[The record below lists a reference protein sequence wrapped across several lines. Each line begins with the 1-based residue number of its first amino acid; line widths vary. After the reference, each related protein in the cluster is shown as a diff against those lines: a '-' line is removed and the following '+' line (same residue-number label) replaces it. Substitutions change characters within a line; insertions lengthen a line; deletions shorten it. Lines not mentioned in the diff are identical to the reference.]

1 MKAKLQKKASTLRRV
16 LTYVRPYRFKVF
28 LAMLCTVLCVGGELL
43 IPVFCGDAIDK
54 MIGERQVLFDGVMH
68 YIIYIIIT
76 AVVMALGHLF
86 MEILNHEVICLVA
99 RDLREQAT
107 AKTHRL
113 PLSYL
118 DSQPTGDVV
127 SRIIND
133 VDVFAEGLMAGLNH
147 IFKGVL
153 LVIGTLMILW
163 HYNPT
168 VTLVVVILTPISML
182 ATALVASKTHRHF
195 VDQAAIRGEETALIS
210 ELMDGQEIIHAYS
223 HEKRTLAEFDEVNER
238 LGKASLKATFFSS
251 LANPCTRMT
260 NGLIYACVCGAG
272 ALIIVLD
279 NGITIGQFGVFITHA
294 SHFAL
299 PFNEISGVVTELQNA
314 FTCVERIFGLLDVPD
329 EASDGQSKAAFDAH
343 GAVELKDVCFGY
355 TPDKPVLKN
364 INISVQPGQCV
375 AIVGPTGCGKTTL
388 INLLMRFYDADSGQ
402 ILLDG
407 VDTRSLDRAELRR
420 NMGMVLQDTWL
431 HSGTIRENI
440 AYGNPEATQ
449 EQVIA
454 AAKAAHAH
462 SFIRK
467 LPARYNTVIS
477 EDGYTLSHGQQ
488 QLLCLAR
495 LMLTPSPIL
504 LLDEA
509 TSSIDLR
516 TERKIQKAL
525 SKLLHGRTSFV
536 VAHRLST
543 IKQAD
548 LILVMRGGCIVERGT
563 HEQLLAQNGFYA
575 SMYENQFAEFE
586 RA

>member
-1 MKAKLQKKASTLRRV
+1 MKTKVKKRISTLRRV
-16 LTYVRPYRFKVF
+16 LTYIRPYWFKVF
-28 LAMLCTVLCVGGELL
+28 LGMLCTILCVAGELI
-43 IPVFCGDAIDK
+43 IPVFCGDAIDQ
-54 MIGERQVLFDGVMH
+54 MIGQGKVLFDGVLH
-68 YIIYIIIT
+68 YIIYIMAATVI
-76 AVVMALGHLF
+76 MALSHIF

-99 RDLREQAT
+99 RDLRDQAT

-118 DSQPTGDVV
+118 DTQSTGDVV

-133 VDVFAEGLMAGLNH
+133 VDVFAEGLLAGLCH
-147 IFKGVL
+147 MFEGVL
-153 LVIGTLMILW
+153 MIIGTLLILW
-163 HYNPT
+163 HYNPI
-168 VTLVVVILTPISML
+168 VTLVVVILTPLSMIV
-182 ATALVASKTHRHF
+182 TAFVAKKTHRHF
-195 VDQAAIRGEETALIS
+195 VEQAAIRGEETALIS
-210 ELMDGQEIIHAYS
+210 ELMDGQQIIHAYS
-223 HEKRTLAEFDEVNER
+223 HEKRTLAEFDEINER
-238 LGKASLKATFFSS
+238 LGKSSLKATFFSS
-251 LANPCTRMT
+251 LANPCTRMV
-260 NGLIYACVCGAG
+260 NGIIYACVCGAG
-272 ALIIVLD
+272 ALVIVVN

-294 SHFAL
+294 AHFAH
-299 PFNEISGVVTELQNA
+299 PFNEISGVITELQNA
-314 FTCVERIFGLLDVPD
+314 FTCVERIFGLLDMPD
-329 EASDGQSKAAFDAH
+329 EANEGEKGKKFDAQ
-343 GAVELKDVCFGY
+343 GAVELRDVCFGY
-355 TPDKPVLKN
+355 TPDKSVLKN
-364 INISVQPGQCV
+364 IDISVKPGQCV

-388 INLLMRFYDADSGQ
+388 INLLMRFYDPDSGQ

-407 VDTRSLDRAELRR
+407 VDIRALDRVELRK

-467 LPARYNTVIS
+467 LPGRYNTVIS
-477 EDGYTLSHGQQ
+477 EDGDTLSHGQQ

-495 LMLTPSPIL
+495 LMLAPSPIL

-516 TERKIQKAL
+516 TERKIQKAV
-525 SKLLHGRTSFV
+525 SELLHGRTSFV

-548 LILVMRGGCIVERGT
+548 LILVMRDGCIVESGT
-563 HEQLLAQNGFYA
+563 HEQLLAQKGFYA
-575 SMYENQFAEFE
+575 SIYESQFAEFE

>member
-1 MKAKLQKKASTLRRV
+1 MKAKIQKRASTLRRV
-16 LTYVRPYRFKVF
+16 LTYVRPYWFKV
-28 LAMLCTVLCVGGELL
+28 LLGMLCTVLCVGGELI
-43 IPVFCGDAIDK
+43 IPVFCGDAIDQ
-54 MIGERQVLFDGVMH
+54 MIGKGQVLFDGVWH
-68 YIIYIIIT
+68 YIIYIIAATVI
-76 AVVMALGHLF
+76 MALGHVF
-86 MEILNHEVICLVA
+86 MEICNHEVICLVA

-133 VDVFAEGLMAGLNH
+133 VDVFAEGLLAGLCH
-147 IFKGVL
+147 IFKGIL
-153 LVIGTLMILW
+153 LIIGTLLILW

-168 VTLVVVILTPISML
+168 VTLVIVILTPLSMIV
-182 ATALVASKTHRHF
+182 TAFVARKTHRHF
-195 VDQAAIRGEETALIS
+195 VEQAAIRGEETALIS

-238 LGKASLKATFFSS
+238 LGKSSLKATFFSS
-251 LANPCTRMT
+251 LANPCTRAA
-260 NGLIYACVCGAG
+260 NGVIYACVCCVG

-279 NGITIGQFGVFITHA
+279 SSITIGQFGVFITHA
-294 SHFAL
+294 AHFAH
-299 PFNEISGVVTELQNA
+299 PFNEISGVITELQNA

-329 EASDGQSKAAFDAH
+329 EASNTESKAKPDTQ
-343 GAVELKDVCFGY
+343 GAVELRDVCFGY
-355 TPDKPVLKN
+355 LPATPVLKN
-364 INISVQPGQCV
+364 IDISVKPGQCV
-375 AIVGPTGCGKTTL
+375 AIVGPTGSGKTTL
-388 INLLMRFYDADSGQ
+388 INLLMRFYDPDSGQ

-407 VDTRSLDRAELRR
+407 VDTRSIDRAELRKS
-420 NMGMVLQDTWL
+420 MGMVLQDTWL
-431 HSGTIRENI
+431 HSGTIRDNI
-440 AYGNPEATQ
+440 AYGNPDATQ

-467 LPARYNTVIS
+467 LPRRYNTVIS
-477 EDGYTLSHGQQ
+477 EDGDTLSHGQQ

-495 LMLTPSPIL
+495 LMLSPSPIL

-525 SKLLHGRTSFV
+525 SELLHGRTSFV

-548 LILVMRGGCIVERGT
+548 LILVMNNGCIVERGT
-563 HEQLLAQNGFYA
+563 HDQLLAADGFYA
-575 SMYENQFAEFE
+575 SMYQNQFAEFE
-586 RA
+586 RE

>member
-1 MKAKLQKKASTLRRV
+1 MKTKVKKRISTLRRV
-16 LTYVRPYRFKVF
+16 LTYIRPYWFKVF
-28 LAMLCTVLCVGGELL
+28 LGMLCTILCVAGELI
-43 IPVFCGDAIDK
+43 IPVFCGDAIDQ
-54 MIGERQVLFDGVMH
+54 MIGQGKVLFDGVLH
-68 YIIYIIIT
+68 YIIYIMAATVI
-76 AVVMALGHLF
+76 MALSHTF

-99 RDLREQAT
+99 RDLRDQAT

-118 DSQPTGDVV
+118 DTQSTGDVV

-133 VDVFAEGLMAGLNH
+133 VDVFAEGLLAGLCH
-147 IFKGVL
+147 MFEGVL
-153 LVIGTLMILW
+153 MIIGTLLILW
-163 HYNPT
+163 HYNPI
-168 VTLVVVILTPISML
+168 VTLVVVILTPLSMIV
-182 ATALVASKTHRHF
+182 TAFVAKKTHRHF
-195 VDQAAIRGEETALIS
+195 VEQAAIRGEETALIS
-210 ELMDGQEIIHAYS
+210 ELMDGQQIIHAYS
-223 HEKRTLAEFDEVNER
+223 HEKRTLAEFDEINER
-238 LGKASLKATFFSS
+238 LGKSSLKATFFSS
-251 LANPCTRMT
+251 LANPCTRMV
-260 NGLIYACVCGAG
+260 NGIIYACVCGAG
-272 ALIIVLD
+272 ALIIVVN

-294 SHFAL
+294 AHFAH
-299 PFNEISGVVTELQNA
+299 PFNEISGVITELQNA
-314 FTCVERIFGLLDVPD
+314 FTCVERIFGLLDMPD
-329 EASDGQSKAAFDAH
+329 EANEGEKGKKFDAQ
-343 GAVELKDVCFGY
+343 GAVELRDVCFGY

-364 INISVQPGQCV
+364 IDISVKPGQCV

-388 INLLMRFYDADSGQ
+388 INLLMRFYDPDSGQ

-407 VDTRSLDRAELRR
+407 VDIRALDRVELRK

-431 HSGTIRENI
+431 HSGTIRDNI

-454 AAKAAHAH
+454 AAKATHAH

-467 LPARYNTVIS
+467 LPQRYNTVIS
-477 EDGYTLSHGQQ
+477 EDGDTLSHGQQ

-495 LMLTPSPIL
+495 LMLAPSPIL

-516 TERKIQKAL
+516 TERKIQKAV
-525 SKLLHGRTSFV
+525 SELLHGRTSFV

-548 LILVMRGGCIVERGT
+548 LILVMRDGCIVESGT
-563 HEQLLAQNGFYA
+563 HEQLLAQKGFYA
-575 SMYENQFAEFE
+575 SIYESQFAEFE

>member
-1 MKAKLQKKASTLRRV
+1 MKTKVKKRISTLRRV
-16 LTYVRPYRFKVF
+16 LTYIRPYWFKVF
-28 LAMLCTVLCVGGELL
+28 LGMLCTILCVAGELI
-43 IPVFCGDAIDK
+43 IPVFCGDAIDQ
-54 MIGERQVLFDGVMH
+54 MIGQGKVLFDGVLH
-68 YIIYIIIT
+68 YIIYIMAATVI
-76 AVVMALGHLF
+76 MALSHTF

-99 RDLREQAT
+99 RDLRDQAT

-118 DSQPTGDVV
+118 DTQSTGDVV

-133 VDVFAEGLMAGLNH
+133 VDVFAEGLLAGLCH
-147 IFKGVL
+147 MFEGVL
-153 LVIGTLMILW
+153 MIIGTLLILW
-163 HYNPT
+163 HYNPI
-168 VTLVVVILTPISML
+168 VTLVVVILTPLSMIV
-182 ATALVASKTHRHF
+182 TAFVAKKTHRHF
-195 VDQAAIRGEETALIS
+195 VEQAAIRGEETALIS

-223 HEKRTLAEFDEVNER
+223 HEKRTLAEFDEINER
-238 LGKASLKATFFSS
+238 LGKSSLKATFFSS
-251 LANPCTRMT
+251 LANPCTRMV
-260 NGLIYACVCGAG
+260 NGIIYACVCGAG
-272 ALIIVLD
+272 ALVIVVD
-279 NGITIGQFGVFITHA
+279 SGITIGQFGVFITHA
-294 SHFAL
+294 AHFAH
-299 PFNEISGVVTELQNA
+299 PFNEISGVITELQNA
-314 FTCVERIFGLLDVPD
+314 FTCVERIFGLLDMPD
-329 EASDGQSKAAFDAH
+329 EANEGEKGKKFDAQ
-343 GAVELKDVCFGY
+343 GAVELRDVCFGY

-364 INISVQPGQCV
+364 IDISVKPGQCV

-388 INLLMRFYDADSGQ
+388 INLLMRFYDPDSGQ

-407 VDTRSLDRAELRR
+407 VDIRALDRVELRK

-449 EQVIA
+449 EQIIA

-467 LPARYNTVIS
+467 LPQRYNTVIS
-477 EDGYTLSHGQQ
+477 EDGDTLSHGQQ

-495 LMLTPSPIL
+495 LMLAPSPIL

-516 TERKIQKAL
+516 TERKIQKAV
-525 SKLLHGRTSFV
+525 SELLHGRTSFV

-548 LILVMRGGCIVERGT
+548 LILVMRDGCIVERGT
-563 HEQLLAQNGFYA
+563 HEQLLAQKGFYA
-575 SMYENQFAEFE
+575 SIYESQFAEFE

>member
-1 MKAKLQKKASTLRRV
+1 MKTKVKKRISTLRRV
-16 LTYVRPYRFKVF
+16 LTYIRPYWFKVF
-28 LAMLCTVLCVGGELL
+28 LGMLCTILCVAGELI
-43 IPVFCGDAIDK
+43 IPVFCGDAIDQ
-54 MIGERQVLFDGVMH
+54 MIGQGKVLFDGVLH
-68 YIIYIIIT
+68 YIIYIMAATVI
-76 AVVMALGHLF
+76 MALSHTF

-99 RDLREQAT
+99 RDLRDQAT

-118 DSQPTGDVV
+118 DTQSTGDVV

-133 VDVFAEGLMAGLNH
+133 VDVFAEGLLAGLCH
-147 IFKGVL
+147 MFQGVL
-153 LVIGTLMILW
+153 MIIGTLLILW
-163 HYNPT
+163 HYNPI
-168 VTLVVVILTPISML
+168 VTMVVVILTPLSMIV
-182 ATALVASKTHRHF
+182 TAFVAKKTHRHF
-195 VDQAAIRGEETALIS
+195 VEQAAIRGEETALIS
-210 ELMDGQEIIHAYS
+210 ELMDGQQIIHAYS
-223 HEKRTLAEFDEVNER
+223 HEKRTLAEFDEINER
-238 LGKASLKATFFSS
+238 LGKSSLKATFFSS
-251 LANPCTRMT
+251 LANPCTRMV
-260 NGLIYACVCGAG
+260 NGIIYACVCGAG
-272 ALIIVLD
+272 ALIIVVN

-294 SHFAL
+294 AHFAH
-299 PFNEISGVVTELQNA
+299 PFNEISGVITELQNA
-314 FTCVERIFGLLDVPD
+314 FTCVERIFGLLDMPD
-329 EASDGQSKAAFDAH
+329 EANEGEKGKKFDAQ
-343 GAVELKDVCFGY
+343 GAVELRDVCFGY

-364 INISVQPGQCV
+364 IDISVKPGQCV

-388 INLLMRFYDADSGQ
+388 INLLMRFYDPDSGQ

-407 VDTRSLDRAELRR
+407 VDIRAVDRVELRK

-449 EQVIA
+449 EQIIA

-467 LPARYNTVIS
+467 LPQRYNTVIS
-477 EDGYTLSHGQQ
+477 EDGDTLSHGQQ

-495 LMLTPSPIL
+495 LMLAPSPIL

-516 TERKIQKAL
+516 TERKIQKAV

-548 LILVMRGGCIVERGT
+548 LILVMRDGCIVERGT
-563 HEQLLAQNGFYA
+563 HEQLLAQKGFYA
-575 SMYENQFAEFE
+575 SIYESQFAEFE

>member
-1 MKAKLQKKASTLRRV
+1 MKTKVKKRISTLRRV
-16 LTYVRPYRFKVF
+16 LTYIRPYWFKVF
-28 LAMLCTVLCVGGELL
+28 LGMLCTILCVAGELI
-43 IPVFCGDAIDK
+43 IPVFCGDAIDQ
-54 MIGERQVLFDGVMH
+54 MIGQGKVLFDGVLH
-68 YIIYIIIT
+68 YIIYIMAATVI
-76 AVVMALGHLF
+76 MALSHTF

-99 RDLREQAT
+99 RDLRDQAT

-118 DSQPTGDVV
+118 DTQSTGDVV

-133 VDVFAEGLMAGLNH
+133 VDVFAEGLLAGLCH
-147 IFKGVL
+147 MFQGVL
-153 LVIGTLMILW
+153 MIIGTLLILW
-163 HYNPT
+163 HYNPI
-168 VTLVVVILTPISML
+168 VTLVVVILTPLSMIV
-182 ATALVASKTHRHF
+182 TAFVAKKTHRHF
-195 VDQAAIRGEETALIS
+195 VEQAAIRGEETALIS
-210 ELMDGQEIIHAYS
+210 ELMDGQQIIHAYS
-223 HEKRTLAEFDEVNER
+223 HEKRTLAEFDEINER
-238 LGKASLKATFFSS
+238 LGKSSLKATFFSS
-251 LANPCTRMT
+251 LANPCTRMV
-260 NGLIYACVCGAG
+260 NGIIYACVCGAG
-272 ALIIVLD
+272 ALVIVVN

-294 SHFAL
+294 AHFAH
-299 PFNEISGVVTELQNA
+299 PFNEISGVITELQNA
-314 FTCVERIFGLLDVPD
+314 FTCVERIFGLLDMPD
-329 EASDGQSKAAFDAH
+329 EANEGEKGKKFDAQ
-343 GAVELKDVCFGY
+343 GAVELRDVCFGY

-364 INISVQPGQCV
+364 IDISVKPGQCV

-388 INLLMRFYDADSGQ
+388 INLLMRFYDPDSGQ

-407 VDTRSLDRAELRR
+407 VDIRALDRVELRK

-449 EQVIA
+449 EQIIA

-467 LPARYNTVIS
+467 LPQRYNTVIS
-477 EDGYTLSHGQQ
+477 EDGDTLSHGQQ

-495 LMLTPSPIL
+495 LMLAPSPIL

-516 TERKIQKAL
+516 TERKIQKAV
-525 SKLLHGRTSFV
+525 SELLHGRTSFV

-548 LILVMRGGCIVERGT
+548 LILVMRDGCIVERGT
-563 HEQLLAQNGFYA
+563 HDQLLAQKGFYA
-575 SMYENQFAEFE
+575 SMYESQFAEFE

>member
-1 MKAKLQKKASTLRRV
+1 MKTKVEKRISTLRRV
-16 LTYVRPYRFKVF
+16 LTYVRPYWFKVF
-28 LAMLCTVLCVGGELL
+28 LAMLCTVLCVAGELI
-43 IPVFCGDAIDK
+43 IPVFCGDAIDQ
-54 MIGERQVLFDGVMH
+54 MIGQGKVLFDGVLH
-68 YIIYIIIT
+68 YIIYIMAATVI
-76 AVVMALGHLF
+76 MALSHTF

-118 DSQPTGDVV
+118 DTQPTGDVV

-133 VDVFAEGLMAGLNH
+133 VDVFAEGLLAGLCH
-147 IFKGVL
+147 MFQGVL
-153 LVIGTLMILW
+153 MIIGTLLILW

-168 VTLVVVILTPISML
+168 VTLVVVVLTPLSML
-182 ATALVASKTHRHF
+182 VTAFVARKTHRHF
-195 VDQAAIRGEETALIS
+195 VEQAAIRGEETALIS

-238 LGKASLKATFFSS
+238 LGKSSLKATFFSS
-251 LANPCTRMT
+251 LANPCTRMV
-260 NGLIYACVCGAG
+260 NGIIYACVCCAG
-272 ALIIVLD
+272 ALVIVVD
-279 NGITIGQFGVFITHA
+279 SGITIGQFGVFITHA
-294 SHFAL
+294 AHFAH
-299 PFNEISGVVTELQNA
+299 PFNEISGVITELQNA
-314 FTCVERIFGLLDVPD
+314 FTCVERIFGLLDAPD
-329 EASDGQSKAAFDAH
+329 EDNEGEKTEEFDAQ
-343 GAVELKDVCFGY
+343 GAVELKNVCFSY

-364 INISVQPGQCV
+364 INISVKPGQCV

-388 INLLMRFYDADSGQ
+388 INLLMRFYDADSGE

-407 VDTRSLDRAELRR
+407 VDVRSLDRGELRK

-467 LPARYNTVIS
+467 LPQRYNTVIS
-477 EDGYTLSHGQQ
+477 ENGDTLSHGQQ

-495 LMLTPSPIL
+495 LMLSPSPIL

-516 TERKIQKAL
+516 TERKTQKAV
-525 SKLLHGRTSFV
+525 SELLCGRTSFV

-548 LILVMRGGCIVERGT
+548 LILVMKDGCIVEQGT
-563 HEQLLAQNGFYA
+563 HEQLLAEKGFYA
-575 SMYENQFAEFE
+575 SIYESQFAEFE